1 MPLSTIHQK
10 WTLITPDD
18 SRWDQYVA
26 KHAHGTAFHTSS
38 LIRAF
43 ANTPTFSLFAYA
55 ALNADG
61 EIVAMLVSVHVKTLR
76 RLTSLSSRAI
86 QFAEPLCN
94 DHVEGQAALSHLIA
108 EHDAF
113 MGPRSLLCEIR
124 SIQSPCCEQVPL
136 LAAGYSRCDYI
147 NFVVDLNKSKD
158 QLWRNVKKNMR
169 QKINCTA
176 KNGIVVRDD
185 NSLDGVSR
193 LYQLLAYSYGRSRV
207 PLAPQ
212 SLFENT
218 LASAPPG
225 MVRIRTAFENEKPVA
240 SIISLLYRGRVF
252 SWYGGTLRL
261 KGRSP
266 FASIVWGDIEWAA
279 ENGYSIYDFGGAG
292 WPNDDYGPRRFK
304 ASFGGEEM
312 HFGRY
317 CLTYSPYRLK
327 IAEFAYRISRRLGTW
342 SSPSRHVNEPEHA
355 NKDE

>member
-1 MPLSTIHQK
+1 MTQQK

-18 SRWDQYVA
+18 SRWDEYVA
-26 KHAHGTAFHTSS
+26 THPHGTVFHTSS
-38 LIRAF
+38 MIRAF
-43 ANTPTFSLFAYA
+43 ENTPTFSLFAYA
-55 ALNADG
+55 ALNGAG
-61 EIVAMLVSVHVKTLR
+61 EIAAMLVSVHVKTFR

-86 QFAEPLCN
+86 QFAEPLCSS
-94 DHVEGQAALSHLIA
+94 HEEGQAALSYLIR

-124 SIQSPCCEQVPL
+124 SIQSPCCEQYPL
-136 LAAGYSRCDYI
+136 IAAGYNFCDYI
-147 NFVVDLNKSKD
+147 NFIVDLNQSKE

-169 QKINCTA
+169 QKINCTS

-185 NSLDGVSR
+185 NSLDGISR
-193 LYQLLAYSYGRSRV
+193 LYKLLAYSYGRSKI

-218 LASAPPG
+218 LALAPPG
-225 MVRIRTAFENEKPVA
+225 RVRVRTAFENEKPVA
-240 SIISLLYRGRVF
+240 SIMSLLYRGRVF

-261 KGRSP
+261 NGRSP
-266 FASIVWGDIEWAA
+266 FASIVWDDIEWGA

-292 WPNDDYGPRRFK
+292 WPNEDYGPRRFK

-317 CLTYSPYRLK
+317 RLTYSPYRLK
-327 IAEFAYRISRRLGTW
+327 MAELVFGISRRLGTW
-342 SSPSRHVNEPEHA
+342 SSRLGQVDKPDHA
-355 NKDE
+355 NKDD